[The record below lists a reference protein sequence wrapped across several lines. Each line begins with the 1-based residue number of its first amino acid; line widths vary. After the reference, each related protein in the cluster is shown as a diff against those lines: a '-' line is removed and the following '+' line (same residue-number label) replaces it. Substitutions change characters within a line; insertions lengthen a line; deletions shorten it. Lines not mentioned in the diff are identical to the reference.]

1 MGGKTSLPDGAAD
14 GPHDTPPPS
23 GQVPTFLHGARL
35 FLDWRMAKVLL
46 LGCIQGYPWVLIGTL
61 VTLWLKEEGLS
72 RSGIGLFGLVF
83 AAYAANLFW
92 APVVDR
98 VRIPFLSRALGQ
110 RKAWVLLMQAIIML
124 ACLGVSTLDAGSQL
138 FAFAALCLVISTA
151 SATQDVALDALR
163 IELFDLDE
171 PQKVAPASAM
181 MTSGWWVGYGIG
193 GAAALF
199 AVDAIRSHGGAVAH
213 WNAAYLLAIPVMAV
227 MCALLVVFTREG
239 GGPSAPAPA
248 PPRGMPLLARGI
260 GLYWDPIKSFIVRF
274 GVAVSLLLVAFIVLF
289 KVGEAFLGRMS
300 LVFYK
305 EVGFGEADI
314 AKYSKLTGTVSVC
327 VFAVLG
333 SLVSARYGLFRGI
346 VIGGVAMA
354 LTNLLYAAL
363 AVVGPDIRL
372 FVFANVTDQF
382 TTAVS
387 TVAFVA
393 FISQLCDRQHTATH
407 YAALA
412 SLGNLSRT
420 TLSAGSGFLVDALGG
435 NWALFFVITTLMV
448 IPGLSLL
455 FATRRRLGPFLATAQ
470 TRVL

>member
-1 MGGKTSLPDGAAD
+1 MAGGGRPRAGDAPSLLQGA
-14 GPHDTPPPS
+14 G
-23 GQVPTFLHGARL
+23 L

-83 AAYAANLFW
+83 TVYAANLFW

-98 VRIPFLSRALGQ
+98 VRIPWLTRALG
-110 RKAWVLLMQAIIML
+110 RRRAWVLLMQAVIMC
-124 ACLGVSTLDAGSQL
+124 ACVAVSTLDAGSDIAL
-138 FAFAALCLVISTA
+138 LAGLCLAISTA

-163 IELFDLDE
+163 IELFSLDE
-171 PQKVAPASAM
+171 PRKVAPASAM
-181 MTSGWWVGYGIG
+181 MTSGWWIGYGIG
-193 GAAALF
+193 GAIALF
-199 AVDAIRSHGGAVAH
+199 AVDGLRGSGDGGH
-213 WNAAYLLAIPVMAV
+213 WNAAYLLAVPQMAA
-227 MCALLVVFTREG
+227 MCALLAGFIPEKAG
-239 GGPSAPAPA
+239 AAPAAESAGAAPAPLLR
-248 PPRGMPLLARGI
+248 RGV
-260 GLYWDPIKSFIVRF
+260 GLYWEPVKSFIVRY
-274 GVAVSLLLVAFIVLF
+274 GGAVSLLLVAFIVLF

-305 EVGFGEADI
+305 EVGFDETDI

-327 VFAVLG
+327 VFSILG

-372 FVFANVTDQF
+372 FVFANIADQF

-393 FISQLCDRQHTATH
+393 FISQLCDRRHTATH

-420 TLSAGSGFLVDALGG
+420 TLSAGSGFLVDHLGG

-448 IPGLSLL
+448 LPSLALL
-455 FATRRRLGPFLATAQ
+455 FASRRSLGPQLASAQ